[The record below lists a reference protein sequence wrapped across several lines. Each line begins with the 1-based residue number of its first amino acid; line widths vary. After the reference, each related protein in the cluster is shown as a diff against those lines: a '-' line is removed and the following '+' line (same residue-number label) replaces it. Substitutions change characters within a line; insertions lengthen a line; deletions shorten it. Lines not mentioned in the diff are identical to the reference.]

1 MVNHVTSSNTIIPVM
16 MTNSISLEEQTT
28 QMVKQIEVLT
38 KTINK
43 NNAQIALLT
52 SNVKSMEE
60 SNQLVVDPSTIFPLK
75 KKNPSH
81 GTKSSKAQEPP
92 L

>member
-1 MVNHVTSSNTIIPVM
+1 M

-43 NNAQIALLT
+43 NNAQIALLM

-60 SNQLVVDPSTIFPLK
+60 SNQLVVDPSTIFPL
-75 KKNPSH
+75 
-81 GTKSSKAQEPP
+81 
-92 L
+92 

>member
-43 NNAQIALLT
+43 NNAQIALLM

-60 SNQLVVDPSTIFPLK
+60 SNQLVVDPSTIFPL
-75 KKNPSH
+75 
-81 GTKSSKAQEPP
+81 
-92 L
+92 

>member
-1 MVNHVTSSNTIIPVM
+1 M

-75 KKNPSH
+75 KKILLMVLRVLKHKNRPCE
-81 GTKSSKAQEPP
+81 SSSFSRGINSY
-92 L
+92 